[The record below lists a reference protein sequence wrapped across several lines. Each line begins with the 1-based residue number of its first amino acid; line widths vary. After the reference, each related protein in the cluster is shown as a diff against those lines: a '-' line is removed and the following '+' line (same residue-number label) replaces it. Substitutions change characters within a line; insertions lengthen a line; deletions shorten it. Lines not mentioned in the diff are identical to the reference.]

1 MLALPIIALYLIRT
15 RLERRSVSTLLFW
28 DQLKTQSY
36 NSALWRKLRRWLSLL
51 LQLLFLLLVVIAL
64 TQPLAPW
71 QSAQPAR
78 TVFVLDPS
86 ASMSAREGEV
96 TRWDQAVQSLDQRI
110 RQMRSFDRAAILVA
124 GDPPQV
130 LSGWTSSRRVLLDSL
145 LQARPEAGQ
154 ISLRPALVLAENL
167 KMTQP
172 NSSIVLLTDG
182 VWKSQDKVPAGVECW
197 WIGEPQPN
205 TGITH
210 FSSRR
215 SFASPGEVRLSAE
228 IVSHAKEAVQGAIE
242 LTRDGQ
248 LVDVQNLSL
257 APGETWQREWDVR
270 TDEASIFEAKLTDF
284 PADVLVADDLAKASV
299 EAVTPIKVLLVSEP
313 NAYIE
318 AALSALPLVEWA
330 RVEPGGYKGFS
341 DPQTLYIF
349 NHTPAPESFEKANV
363 LLINPPAAGFWGKP
377 VGAIENPLVSEASND
392 QPLLRHTGFAR
403 VTLDAATKWEKP
415 PQAQVFADS
424 FGEPLIYGQWS
435 DRQKWALLAFDLDG
449 SDFVLRT
456 AFPILLGNA
465 VESLRPAKNI
475 SVSAAPGKTES
486 ALVRTA
492 LKDVGE
498 KQTSAV
504 PSGWWFAFPLWWW
517 AVCAGCVWLLGEW
530 WLYTRR
536 ITE

>member
-1 MLALPIIALYLIRT
+1 
-15 RLERRSVSTLLFW
+15 
-28 DQLKTQSY
+28 
-36 NSALWRKLRRWLSLL
+36 
-51 LQLLFLLLVVIAL
+51 
-64 TQPLAPW
+64 
-71 QSAQPAR
+71 
-78 TVFVLDPS
+78 
-86 ASMSAREGEV
+86 
-96 TRWDQAVQSLDQRI
+96 
-110 RQMRSFDRAAILVA
+110 
-124 GDPPQV
+124 
-130 LSGWTSSRRVLLDSL
+130 
-145 LQARPEAGQ
+145 
-154 ISLRPALVLAENL
+154 
-167 KMTQP
+167 
-172 NSSIVLLTDG
+172 
-182 VWKSQDKVPAGVECW
+182 
-197 WIGEPQPN
+197 
-205 TGITH
+205 
-210 FSSRR
+210 
-215 SFASPGEVRLSAE
+215 
-228 IVSHAKEAVQGAIE
+228 
-242 LTRDGQ
+242 
-248 LVDVQNLSL
+248 VDVQNLSL

-492 LKDVGE
+492 PENVGE
-498 KQTSAV
+498 KQTSTA
-504 PSGWWFAFPLWWW
+504 PSGWWFSFPLWWW